1 MKPLLLIGCG
11 GHARSVIGL
20 VESTGKWKL
29 IGLIGHPEQVGG
41 LILGYRVIGSDADL
55 VKLRDSCEYALLA
68 VGQIGAASQRLLLA
82 KRLEHFGF
90 ESPTIISPHAVV
102 SSHAKVGFGAT
113 IGHNAIVNSAAEVGI
128 HCIINSAA
136 LIEHDVVIGD
146 HCHISTGAL
155 INGGVIIGNGSFVGS
170 GAMLREGLVIPPNTV
185 ISAGKRVMGWPLL

>member
-1 MKPLLLIGCG
+1 MTNLLLIGCG
-11 GHARSVIGL
+11 GHARSVIDL

-29 IGLIGHPEQVGG
+29 IGLIGYPEQVGS

-55 VKLRDSCEYALLA
+55 VKLRDSCGHALLA
-68 VGQIGAASQRLLLA
+68 VGQIGAASQRLVLA
-82 KRLEHFGF
+82 KSLEQFGF

-102 SSHAKVGFGAT
+102 SNHAKVGFGTT
-113 IGHNAIVNSAAEVGI
+113 IGHNVIVNSAAEVGI

-155 INGGVIIGNGSFVGS
+155 INGGVNIGNGSFVGS

>member
-1 MKPLLLIGCG
+1 MTDFFLIGCG
-11 GHARSVIGL
+11 GHARSVIDL

-29 IGLIGHPEQVGG
+29 IGLIGHPEQVGS

-55 VKLRDSCEYALLA
+55 AKLRDSCGHALLA
-68 VGQIGAASQRLLLA
+68 VGQIGAASQRLVIA
-82 KRLEHFGF
+82 KSLEQFDF

-102 SSHAKVGFGAT
+102 SNHAKVGSGTT
-113 IGHNAIVNSAAEVGI
+113 IGHNVIVNAAAEVGV

-155 INGGVIIGNGSFVGS
+155 INGGVKIGDGSFVGS

>member
-11 GHARSVIGL
+11 GHSRSVIDL
-20 VESTGKWKL
+20 VESIGKWKL
-29 IGLIGHPEQVGG
+29 IGLIGHPEQVDS

-55 VKLRDSCEYALLA
+55 AKLRDSCGHALLA
-68 VGQIGAASQRLLLA
+68 VGQIGAASQRLVLA
-82 KRLEHFGF
+82 KFLEQFDF

-102 SSHAKVGFGAT
+102 SNHAKVGFGTT
-113 IGHNAIVNSAAEVGI
+113 IGHNVIVNAAAEVGI

-136 LIEHDVVIGD
+136 IIEHDVVIGD

-155 INGGVIIGNGSFVGS
+155 INGGVKIGNGSFVGS